1 MMKKFELPNL
11 RVPTDMLPGDMP
23 DLLRY
28 WYLGS
33 RARRHMMLK
42 RFSQVDVEIADE
54 GIDPIL
60 DIGSAWGF
68 NVMAL
73 STLGKRVVGIDLVE
87 AQFAAGR
94 RVAEASGLHLDV
106 AGADASCL
114 PFGDGRF
121 AGITM
126 VETFEH
132 IFEADRGKTAAECH
146 RILRRG
152 GRVVISTPNYGSL
165 VERVKR
171 VIVRLPWL
179 KRRLPT
185 MCYPTENVSRGE
197 YHPYRY
203 HHPVPPE
210 KIAGLLED
218 HGFKVL
224 KTKYF
229 LFVLKNSADWSYPLM
244 AFLERLAERTPG
256 IRRLAATVCIV
267 AERT

>member
-1 MMKKFELPNL
+1 MKKFDLPDL
-11 RVPTDMLPGDMP
+11 HVPSDMSPGEMP

-28 WYLGS
+28 WYLGTK
-33 RARRHMMLK
+33 ARRHMMLK
-42 RFSQVDVEIADE
+42 RFSQVDVEIGDD

-73 STLGKRVVGIDLVE
+73 TKLGKRAVGIDLVE
-87 AQFAAGR
+87 VQFAAGR
-94 RVAEASGLHLDV
+94 RIAEASGLDLAV

-132 IFEADRGKTAAECH
+132 IFEADRGKAAAECH
-146 RILRRG
+146 RVLRRG

-171 VIVRLPWL
+171 IIVHFPWL
-179 KRRLPT
+179 QRRLPT
-185 MCYPTENVSRGE
+185 MCYPTANVPRGD

-210 KIAGLLED
+210 RIADLLEVQ
-218 HGFKVL
+218 GFKVL

-229 LFVLKNSADWSYPLM
+229 LFVFKSTADWLYPVM
-244 AFLERLAERTPG
+244 ALLERVAERTPG
-256 IRRLAATVCIV
+256 LRRLAATVCIV